1 MPQGNVYRTDGQQ
14 VNVTTRRIEGLP
26 AVIDSIKSTA
36 DGKLVIS
43 MSSATLSE
51 EVLEKVRDLLLIQ
64 QSEVFVDFEGAQK
77 ELPL

>member
-1 MPQGNVYRTDGQQ
+1 MAQGNIYRTDGQP
-14 VNVTTRRIEGLP
+14 VSVTTRRIEGLP
-26 AVIDSIKSTA
+26 AVVESIKSTS
-36 DGKLVIS
+36 DGKLAITL
-43 MSSATLSE
+43 SSATLSE

>member
-1 MPQGNVYRTDGQQ
+1 MAQGNIYRTDGQP
-14 VNVTTRRIEGLP
+14 VSVTTRRIEGLP
-26 AVIDSIKSTA
+26 AVVDSIKSTS
-36 DGKLVIS
+36 DGKLAITL
-43 MSSATLSE
+43 SSATLSE